1 MESEENKLIGISR
14 PTFNSIVD
22 YLMTKPYGEVFAL
35 VQELQQGSQV
45 ITVAAQPEE
54 NADD

>member
-1 MESEENKLIGISR
+1 MESEENKLIGIPR